1 MNIGRFT
8 NPSGWKQR
16 WNDDTQMAQA
26 GEDLMPRQQKLD
38 SFKHLPTVKV

>member
-16 WNDDTQMAQA
+16 WNDDAQMAD
-26 GEDLMPRQQKLD
+26 EDLMPRQEKLD
-38 SFKHLPTVKV
+38 SFENLPKVKV